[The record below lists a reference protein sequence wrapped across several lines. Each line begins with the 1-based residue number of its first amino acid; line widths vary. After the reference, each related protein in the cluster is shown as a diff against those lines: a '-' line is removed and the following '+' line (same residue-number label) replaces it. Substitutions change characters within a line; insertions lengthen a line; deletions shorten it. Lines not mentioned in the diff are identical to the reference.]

1 MKKLPMLLQLI
12 VPYVILICGSA
23 AMDLTVG
30 IAYFYGVILIFNMV
44 YAFLLPKLGFDG
56 RRILF
61 WNLLLKLC
69 NIPVVLC
76 IMLFALLMT
85 LVGGKDLGSDVA
97 IMFKIVF
104 CVCYVLQLSTS
115 IFGLSGLLCYR
126 KQGLLSV
133 KSVIS
138 RTLVQ
143 LIPLIGIWGSIHC
156 YFSLRQKKR
165 LTTGDEPVA

>member
-12 VPYVILICGSA
+12 VPYIILVCGFA
-23 AMDLTVG
+23 AMDMMIG
-30 IAYFYGVILIFNMV
+30 IVCFYGIILIFNMV

-76 IMLFALLMT
+76 ILLFALVMT
-85 LVGGKDLGSDVA
+85 MVGGKDLGSDIA

-104 CVCYVLQLSTS
+104 CVCYVLQLSS
-115 IFGLSGLLCYR
+115 SVFGLSGLLWYR
-126 KQGLLSV
+126 EQGLLSA
-133 KSVIS
+133 KSVIA

-143 LIPLIGIWGSIHC
+143 FIPLVGLWGAVHC
-156 YFSLRQKKR
+156 YISLRKSVNDPP
-165 LTTGDEPVA
+165 TCVG

>member
-1 MKKLPMLLQLI
+1 MKKIPMLLQLI
-12 VPYVILICGSA
+12 VPHVILICGFA
-23 AMDLTVG
+23 AMDITVG
-30 IAYFYGVILIFNMV
+30 ITYFYGLILIFNMA

-56 RRILF
+56 RGILF

-76 IMLFALLMT
+76 IMLFALMMT
-85 LVGGKDLGSDVA
+85 LIGGKNLGNDVA

-115 IFGLSGLLCYR
+115 VFGLSGLLWYR

-143 LIPLIGIWGSIHC
+143 LIPLIGIWGSVYC
-156 YFSLRQKKR
+156 YISLRKSA
-165 LTTGDEPVA
+165 D

>member
-1 MKKLPMLLQLI
+1 MLLQLI
-12 VPYVILICGSA
+12 VPYVILICGFA
-23 AMDLTVG
+23 AMDITVG
-30 IAYFYGVILIFNMV
+30 ITYFYGLILIFNMA

-56 RRILF
+56 RGILF

-85 LVGGKDLGSDVA
+85 LIGGKNLGSDVA

-115 IFGLSGLLCYR
+115 VFGLSGLLWYR

-156 YFSLRQKKR
+156 YSSLRKKNR
-165 LTTGDEPVA
+165 LTTEDEPL

>member
-1 MKKLPMLLQLI
+1 MKKLPMILQLI
-12 VPYVILICGSA
+12 VPYIILVCGFA
-23 AMDLTVG
+23 AMDMTIG
-30 IAYFYGVILIFNMV
+30 IVYFYGVILIFNMV

-69 NIPVVLC
+69 NIPTVLC
-76 IMLFALLMT
+76 ILLFALVMT
-85 LVGGKDLGSDVA
+85 LVGGKNLGSDVA

-115 IFGLSGLLCYR
+115 IFGLSGLLWYR

-138 RTLVQ
+138 RTLGQ
-143 LIPLIGIWGSIHC
+143 LIPLIGIWGSVYC

-165 LTTGDEPVA
+165 LTTEDDPL

>member
-1 MKKLPMLLQLI
+1 MKKLPMILQLI
-12 VPYVILICGSA
+12 VPYIILVCGFA
-23 AMDLTVG
+23 AMDMTIG
-30 IAYFYGVILIFNMV
+30 IVYFYGVILIFNMV

-69 NIPVVLC
+69 NIPIVLC
-76 IMLFALLMT
+76 ILLFALVMT
-85 LVGGKDLGSDVA
+85 LVGGKNLGSDVA

-115 IFGLSGLLCYR
+115 IFGLSGLLWYR

-156 YFSLRQKKR
+156 YISLRKKNR
-165 LTTGDEPVA
+165 FTMEDEPL

>member
-12 VPYVILICGSA
+12 VPYVILICGFA
-23 AMDLTVG
+23 AMDITVG
-30 IAYFYGVILIFNMV
+30 IAYFYGVILIFNVV
-44 YAFLLPKLGFDG
+44 YAFMLPKLGFDG

-76 IMLFALLMT
+76 IMVFALLMT
-85 LVGGKDLGSDVA
+85 LVGGKNLGSDVA
-97 IMFKIVF
+97 VMFKLIF
-104 CVCYVLQLSTS
+104 CICYVLQISTS
-115 IFGLSGLLCYR
+115 IFGLSGLLWYR

-143 LIPLIGIWGSIHC
+143 LIPLIGIWGSVCC

-165 LTTGDEPVA
+165 FTTEDDPL